1 MSQNLQSLLNVAAE
15 LRAVG
20 HTWETVARRVHRK
33 ARTCQKWPSR
43 FPIQWDAVYR
53 AAQRRR
59 FDEISNE
66 AATHLQDL
74 MRCDDLKIR
83 VKASEVWV
91 RCGVAALVGDRAN
104 TDEIDP
110 EVEEARRLLAAVR
123 SDGARARPAM
133 EAERKKAGLPP
144 FTDDEFE
151 ELY

>member
-43 FPIQWDAVYR
+43 FRIQWEPVYR

-91 RCGVAALVGDRAN
+91 RCGVASLVGPRAS

-110 EVEEARRLLAAVR
+110 ELEQARQQLA
-123 SDGARARPAM
+123 SEKSGPQRA
-133 EAERKKAGLPP
+133 
-144 FTDDEFE
+144 
-151 ELY
+151 